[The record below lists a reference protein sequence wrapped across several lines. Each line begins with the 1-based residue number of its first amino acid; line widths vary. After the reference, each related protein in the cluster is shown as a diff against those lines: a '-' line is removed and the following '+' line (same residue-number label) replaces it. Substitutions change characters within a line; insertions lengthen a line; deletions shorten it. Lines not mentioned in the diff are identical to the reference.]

1 MAGPC
6 LLTASS
12 TMQSPNPLARIWA
25 DIVAAG
31 WHEPIFR
38 YAGHAVLLTVIF
50 AGVLLSRLD
59 LPELAQFE
67 AERALDSAGPIVAPE
82 ALVTQSAPD
91 ADDAV
96 APSFGPV
103 VEEGVIL
110 GRDTSPQTFSPALGR
125 TGESLYTVAAGDTL
139 SGIAAR
145 FGLRPETVLYSNV
158 DELGDDVDRLQPGMT
173 LRILP
178 ADGLVHRV
186 SDTDTLETI
195 AARYAVTVE
204 AITAY
209 PGNGL
214 DPAAPTL
221 TVGRELVVPGGQRA
235 LGRWQFP
242 DIPRTALAS
251 AASEDYGQCPGG
263 YTGATGS
270 GSLVWPSATR
280 RTTGE
285 GFSTIHPA
293 IEIAAPV
300 ASEVLAVDAGVVT
313 FAGPAERGYGRVVYL
328 DHGNGLATLYADL
341 GDVRATCG
349 ASVAQGEVIAV
360 AGDQA
365 FHFEVRRDG
374 QPVDPLLVLP

>member
-1 MAGPC
+1 M
-6 LLTASS
+6 
-12 TMQSPNPLARIWA
+12 MYSPNPLARIWA

-38 YAGHAVLLTVIF
+38 YAGHAVLLTVIV

-59 LPELAQFE
+59 LPELPQFE

-82 ALVTQSAPD
+82 ALVAQLAPD

-96 APSFGPV
+96 APSFGQV

-125 TGESLYTVAAGDTL
+125 SGESLYTVAVGDTL

-158 DELGDDVDRLQPGMT
+158 NELGDDVDRLQPGMT

-186 SDTDTLETI
+186 SDLDTVETI
-195 AARYAVTVE
+195 AAQYAVTVE
-204 AITAY
+204 AIMAY

-214 DPAAPTL
+214 DPVAPRL

-242 DIPRTALAS
+242 DLPRTDLAS
-251 AASEDYGQCPGG
+251 AAVEDFGQCPGG
-263 YTGATGS
+263 YTGVTGS

-280 RTTGE
+280 RTGGE
-285 GFSTIHPA
+285 GFSVIHPA

-300 ASEVLAVDAGVVT
+300 ASEVLAADAGVVT
-313 FAGPAERGYGRVVYL
+313 YVGPVERGYGRLIYL
-328 DHGNGLATLYADL
+328 DHGDGLATLYADL
-341 GDVRATCG
+341 GDVRVDCG
-349 ASVAQGEVIAV
+349 ASVEQGGVIALV
-360 AGDQA
+360 GNEA

-374 QPVDPLLVLP
+374 LPVDPLLFLP